1 MRKVLLSLACW
12 ISVGLASTQ
21 ASVDYRYI
29 ADQTSYAGNVG
40 SLVTVNLYLQETVTG
55 ASTSLIFKE
64 GGLFGAA
71 TVVTRINTGNATIF
85 GSSLVSNDFKILP
98 NTAPSPNGFGPTP
111 TIVSQAPATNSQS
124 GLIVNADVPGN
135 GADGPKFSSG
145 GPGVRTVLLGT
156 LNITVGSKTTT
167 FAVSDYGPTNATVT
181 QLGTDLDATSLGLP
195 GQPPAHFGA
204 SDPIN
209 VGGLFFFRVVNA
221 IPEPTSMALCGL
233 LACGMSYAGYR
244 RRKDNPIKTAEA
256 PGV

>member
-1 MRKVLLSLACW
+1 MRKVLFSLACW
-12 ISVGLASTQ
+12 LTLGLASSQ

-29 ADQTSYAGNVG
+29 ADQTSYAGLPG
-40 SLVTVNLYLQETVTG
+40 TLVTVNLYLQETVTG

-85 GSSLVSNDFKILP
+85 GSSLVNNDFKIAP
-98 NTAPSPNGFGPTP
+98 NTAASPNGFGPTP
-111 TIVSQAPATNSQS
+111 TIVSQAPANNSQS

-156 LNITVGSKTTT
+156 LNITVGTKTTT

-181 QLGTDLDATSLGLP
+181 QLGTDLDATSP
-195 GQPPAHFGA
+195 THNGA
-204 SDPIN
+204 SDPIA
-209 VGGLFFFRVVNA
+209 GIFTFRVVNA
-221 IPEPTSMALCGL
+221 IPEPTSIALSGF
-233 LACGMSYAGYR
+233 LACGMCYVGYR
-244 RRKDNPIKTAEA
+244 RRKSNLAIASEA
-256 PGV
+256 PAV